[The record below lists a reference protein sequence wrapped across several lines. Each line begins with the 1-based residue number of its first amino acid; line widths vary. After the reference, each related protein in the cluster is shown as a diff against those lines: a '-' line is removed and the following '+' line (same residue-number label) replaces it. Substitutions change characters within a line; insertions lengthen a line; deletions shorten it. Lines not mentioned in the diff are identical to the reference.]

1 MIKRFSLKGIVQKLS
16 EKKGWYFVIK
26 MIRNVYIFLIHNPR
40 YNFNGNNT
48 IKEIK
53 KFLEKRFHRAWKWL
67 SPRHLERIICDLVTS
82 DHRNGEHVNDVLINV
97 RRCLSPAYGREMTAG
112 RSMHS
117 NEQRFTVNSLEDKDY
132 RESWVRKR
140 CSRRSLNFV
149 ARPHVSHEELYS
161 SLKGNSMLDIISVL
175 KIATFNVA

>member
-1 MIKRFSLKGIVQKLS
+1 
-16 EKKGWYFVIK
+16 
-26 MIRNVYIFLIHNPR
+26 
-40 YNFNGNNT
+40 
-48 IKEIK
+48 
-53 KFLEKRFHRAWKWL
+53 
-67 SPRHLERIICDLVTS
+67 
-82 DHRNGEHVNDVLINV
+82 
-97 RRCLSPAYGREMTAG
+97 MTAG

-149 ARPHVSHEELYS
+149 ARPHVSHEKLYF

-175 KIATFNVA
+175 KIATFNVT